1 MDRKRIEWLFFIIFL
16 LIDIYLGIEIW
27 RSPISLSNTSGSTA
41 TSIRA
46 EMRADGID
54 VPLHISHKQ
63 QSGYYLAVKKR
74 DYLSGKS
81 SSLTQV
87 TTHYSKSDNSLAGTP
102 KSMILLSGNHK
113 NNMQQLEDFKND
125 PKNVPYGKTF
135 KFEPSMSGDNTYCY
149 VQNTDYGRIYDSDA
163 QLTINVRNDQI
174 INYTISYMGP
184 IKAVREPQLIISAW
198 HAVKAM
204 YTDREIANNS
214 RVMRVS
220 LGYSKLTDVRGSTI
234 LLPTWLIQV
243 ENKTTKNITVK
254 RVNAFTAQILQGSS
268 YNVNVQ
274 KN

>member
-1 MDRKRIEWLFFIIFL
+1 MDRKRIEWLFFVIFL

-27 RSPISLSNTSGSTA
+27 RSPISLSNTSGFTA

-87 TTHYSKSDNSLAGTP
+87 TTHYSKSDNSLTGAP

-149 VQNTDYGRIYDSDA
+149 VQNTAYGRIYDSDA